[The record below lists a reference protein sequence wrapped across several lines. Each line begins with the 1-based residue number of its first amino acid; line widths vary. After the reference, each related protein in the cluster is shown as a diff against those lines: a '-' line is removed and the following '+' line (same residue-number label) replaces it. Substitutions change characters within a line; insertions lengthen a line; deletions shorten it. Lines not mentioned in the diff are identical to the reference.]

1 MKIHHNISYTNTK
14 YWHQLSIS
22 LVHHRVCTW
31 NRKKEQNKNG
41 KGKRTK
47 DVTRKRKHAHK
58 KAPNRKRWKNETMNL
73 FQFRLF
79 GHMFAQLSMHV
90 HLNKG
95 SIRISRLKTSWCNQ
109 LSSSYRQLNDLCS
122 FPIWCLWCFFCCIR
136 QINIEGFHPTPAL
149 EILICYITQGQPPFV
164 IVIRLALRD
173 LFGCCLAC
181 LTIVEFIEV
190 CTWLVIGVDD
200 RLHLIHRSSS
210 SRNRISRHATLD
222 SAAKVVFWV
231 LRLLQAKQG
240 MQATQNNLC
249 FVVAQAEGF
258 SQTYRRMQEEASKSL
273 FVSVGS
279 AWIARGTLVVN
290 RIPLESHMMFCM
302 ISMALLMV
310 SVRFYGMSH
319 ACLQGLN
326 GISNGF
332 CWVSMVA
339 PLASLQRK
347 RRQSSSRWNPSCRA
361 RQNSKSTCWKSR
373 QNSKLRIYNWIRR
386 RGFGVK

>member
-1 MKIHHNISYTNTK
+1 
-14 YWHQLSIS
+14 
-22 LVHHRVCTW
+22 
-31 NRKKEQNKNG
+31 
-41 KGKRTK
+41 
-47 DVTRKRKHAHK
+47 
-58 KAPNRKRWKNETMNL
+58 
-73 FQFRLF
+73 
-79 GHMFAQLSMHV
+79 
-90 HLNKG
+90 
-95 SIRISRLKTSWCNQ
+95 
-109 LSSSYRQLNDLCS
+109 
-122 FPIWCLWCFFCCIR
+122 
-136 QINIEGFHPTPAL
+136 
-149 EILICYITQGQPPFV
+149 
-164 IVIRLALRD
+164 
-173 LFGCCLAC
+173 
-181 LTIVEFIEV
+181 
-190 CTWLVIGVDD
+190 
-200 RLHLIHRSSS
+200 
-210 SRNRISRHATLD
+210 
-222 SAAKVVFWV
+222 
-231 LRLLQAKQG
+231 

-361 RQNSKSTCWKSR
+361 RQNSKSTC
-373 QNSKLRIYNWIRR
+373 
-386 RGFGVK
+386 